1 MTDNLEMLC
10 NHPNRMEAEMTR
22 SILESY
28 GITAVVTSKSKTK
41 NPVLGMAGPLGD
53 SFDVKVPAED
63 MERARELLDSHVSGE
78 DHAQAEP
85 PQE

>member
-1 MTDNLEMLC
+1 MPDNFEILC

-28 GITAVVTSKSKTK
+28 GITAVLASKCKTK

-53 SFDVKVPAED
+53 SYDVKVPAED

-78 DHAQAEP
+78 GDAQAESP
-85 PQE
+85 LE